1 LHFGIRRNGVVIDP
15 MTLRL
20 DGVRVVP
27 RSLRD
32 AFDRQRAQL
41 DAELDGIAL
50 PASGAA
56 ASEPP
61 EPDSFYEEP

>member
-1 LHFGIRRNGVVIDP
+1 
-15 MTLRL
+15 L